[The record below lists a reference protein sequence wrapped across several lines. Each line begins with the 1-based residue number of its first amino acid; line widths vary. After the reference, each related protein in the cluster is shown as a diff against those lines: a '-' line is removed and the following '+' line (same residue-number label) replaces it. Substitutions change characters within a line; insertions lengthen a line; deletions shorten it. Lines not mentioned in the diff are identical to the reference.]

1 MSQTE
6 EFADMALY
14 DPAPPKRGR
23 KRRSSRKGRMPA
35 GLKRYWAN
43 KRRGTT
49 RRLDPA
55 PRRRRARRS
64 VTRVVRRVQRRRYDP
79 FGIRNLWESIKLPVG
94 VALGS
99 VGHNY
104 AAVNKGFMAGSVP
117 LPMGASITKIGAV
130 AFVGSAL
137 MRAFSR
143 GTFTE
148 FLSYVA
154 AGSAGEGFN
163 VPAIEALAR
172 PESGGSGSGSFGMGA
187 QPYTPLGAYS
197 NV

>member
-1 MSQTE
+1 MSQIE
-6 EFADMALY
+6 QYPDMALY

-23 KRRSSRKGRMPA
+23 RRSRKGKMPA

-43 KRRGTT
+43 KRRAKPKYEIKRRTT
-49 RRLDPA
+49 RRRSS
-55 PRRRRARRS
+55 RRP
-64 VTRVVRRVQRRRYDP
+64 TVVHRIVKRKYDP
-79 FGIRNLWESIKLPVG
+79 FGIGGIWQSIKLPLG

-104 AAVNKGFMAGSVP
+104 AGVNKGFLAGSVP

-130 AFVGSAL
+130 AFIGSAL
-137 MRAFSR
+137 LRAFSR
-143 GTFTE
+143 GSFTE

-154 AGSAGEGFN
+154 AGSAGEGFS
-163 VPAIEALAR
+163 VPAIEGIAR
-172 PESGGSGSGSFGMGA
+172 PESGGTNGA
-187 QPYTPLGAYS
+187 YSIGATPYTPLGAYS